1 MDDSSKKILITG
13 AGGFVG
19 SAIYSKFLDKNWN
32 ICRLGRDGDSNVF
45 CDFSK
50 PLDIINLNLPFK
62 KYDLCVHV
70 AAANEVI
77 CQKNSVSAY
86 NINCCGT
93 HALVELCKKY
103 EVKKFIYISTFHVFG
118 KQKDDLYENTT
129 PIPKNVYGLTHYLA
143 ELELLMADMNRYFQ
157 TKIIRLPNIIGVP
170 HDWSRFDRWTLAQF
184 DFCKQCNERKSITL
198 NSSGDQVRNWVNLE
212 FITHQIYKLAQTTE
226 DQKIHHI
233 VGKNLSI
240 IDLSRLIAKNWEL
253 IFNQKIKIKY
263 PSTSPILEVKKTC
276 NFSSLNKV
284 NINKR
289 LNLDLFVENVGIQL
303 KKT

>member
-103 EVKKFIYISTFHVFG
+103 EVKK
-118 KQKDDLYENTT
+118 
-129 PIPKNVYGLTHYLA
+129 
-143 ELELLMADMNRYFQ
+143 
-157 TKIIRLPNIIGVP
+157 
-170 HDWSRFDRWTLAQF
+170 
-184 DFCKQCNERKSITL
+184 
-198 NSSGDQVRNWVNLE
+198 
-212 FITHQIYKLAQTTE
+212 
-226 DQKIHHI
+226 
-233 VGKNLSI
+233 
-240 IDLSRLIAKNWEL
+240 
-253 IFNQKIKIKY
+253 
-263 PSTSPILEVKKTC
+263 
-276 NFSSLNKV
+276 
-284 NINKR
+284 
-289 LNLDLFVENVGIQL
+289 
-303 KKT
+303 